1 MSTQRVAATRPPA
14 AQDAGLY
21 RLWFERNPPPDFAR
35 LLDDFAVIAGVAGDA
50 RQTPLAAL
58 AGSHAIVAGAR
69 IRYDG
74 GLMDSVPTL
83 RVICRTGAGTDNI
96 DIAAATAR
104 GIAVCNTP
112 DAPTVST
119 AEHTIML
126 MLCVA
131 KRLKRLQAA
140 IADGRFDVFSDHDG
154 VELRGL
160 RLGIVGLGRI
170 GRQVARLGRAFGM
183 DVLAVDP
190 FLPNDGRLRSLRVRL
205 LPTLPAL
212 LGEADIVS
220 IHAPLTS
227 DSRHL
232 IDAEALARMKPGSI
246 LINAARG
253 GLVNERDLLQALES
267 GHLGGAGL
275 DVFDP
280 EPPDPRNPLLHRA
293 DVIATPHVAGVSVQS
308 KERLWRSAITQALE
322 ALRGK
327 RPRHLLNPEVWPL
340 EEMLK

>member
-1 MSTQRVAATRPPA
+1 MSAQRFAATRPPA
-14 AQDAGLY
+14 PQEAGLY
-21 RLWFERNPPPDFAR
+21 RLWFERNPPPDVAR
-35 LLDDFAVIAGVAGDA
+35 LLDGFAVIAGVASDA

-69 IRYDG
+69 IPYDG
-74 GLMDSVPTL
+74 GLMDSAPTV
-83 RVICRTGAGTDNI
+83 RVICRTGAGIDNI

-119 AEHTIML
+119 AEHAIML

-131 KRLKRLQAA
+131 KRLKRLEAA
-140 IADGRFDVFSDHDG
+140 IADGRFEVFSDHDG

-160 RLGIVGLGRI
+160 TLGIVGLGRI

-227 DSRHL
+227 DTRHL
-232 IDAEALARMKPGSI
+232 VDAEALARMKPGSI

-280 EPPDPRNPLLHRA
+280 EPPEPGNPLLHRA
-293 DVIATPHVAGVSVQS
+293 DVIATPHVAGVTVQS

-327 RPRHLLNPEVWPL
+327 RPRDLLNPEVWPL
-340 EEMLK
+340 KGK